1 MVFLLTLVTGSPSSI
16 LDNIDFTELQDT
28 IRVTSKQMNF
38 RLSKR
43 RASFS
48 DADSQ
53 KEISAT
59 GSVSKK
65 VYLRYWRSVGPC
77 LGLFIIVLVAAMQ
90 VELRSLNFI
99 RCFQFRKLITSVFQI
114 SKIGVDWWLSVWVT
128 VKTDRPTNIT
138 DFYYLNSI
146 ENGKLICFPFSNF
159 LKINDIIS

>member
-1 MVFLLTLVTGSPSSI
+1 MKICCINMVLFPTLATGSPRAI
-16 LDNIDFTELQDT
+16 LDNVDFTELQDT
-28 IRVTSKQMNF
+28 IRVTSEQMNF

-59 GSVSKK
+59 GSVSER

-90 VELRSLNFI
+90 VELRSLI
-99 RCFQFRKLITSVFQI
+99 SV
-114 SKIGVDWWLSVWVT
+114 
-128 VKTDRPTNIT
+128 
-138 DFYYLNSI
+138 
-146 ENGKLICFPFSNF
+146 E
-159 LKINDIIS
+159 